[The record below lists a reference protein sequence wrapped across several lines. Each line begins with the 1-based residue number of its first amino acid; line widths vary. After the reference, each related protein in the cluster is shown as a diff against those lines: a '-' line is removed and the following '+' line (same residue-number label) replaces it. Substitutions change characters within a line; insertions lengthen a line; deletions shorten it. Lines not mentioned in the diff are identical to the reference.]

1 MILLKYKLI
10 YYLSI
15 FLKFM
20 IKLTYYFV
28 FIHLSSLI
36 WRFFK
41 LLVYGTAI
49 SLYRPELLN
58 NKSLSWGEVII
69 IWSNIIIF
77 RIFINLALFYKKKKI
92 SNDKQILM
100 IIKLLLKLLSIFV
113 LIWLIGLPFL
123 FLKFLFFYIKNYY
136 EIKTEYAL
144 TSFFLSE
151 INKIKIYKIVITR
164 YNIKLY
170 YF

>member
-113 LIWLIGLPFL
+113 LIWLIR
-123 FLKFLFFYIKNYY
+123 
-136 EIKTEYAL
+136 
-144 TSFFLSE
+144 
-151 INKIKIYKIVITR
+151 INQ
-164 YNIKLY
+164 
-170 YF
+170 